1 MTVEVRCPT
10 VTDTRAA
17 ARRLASLCRP
27 GDVILLCGPLGSGKT
42 AFAGGL
48 AEGLGVEET
57 VSSPSFVLVR
67 RYDSGFLPMVH
78 ADVYRL
84 SSLAEFDDLEVFEE
98 GREGV
103 VVVEWGDAVAGAAP
117 GDHLRVDFQVDED
130 GSRVLRLRPAGV
142 WTVRPLAEVSA

>member
-1 MTVEVRCPT
+1 MIVELSCPT

-48 AEGLGVEET
+48 AEGLGVEES

-67 RYDSGFLPMVH
+67 RYDSGFLPLVH

-84 SSLAEFDDLEVFEE
+84 ASISEFDDLEVFEE
-98 GREGV
+98 GRDGV
-103 VVVEWGDAVAGAAP
+103 VAIEWGDAVVGAAP
-117 GDHLRVDFQVDED
+117 DDHLRVEFEVED
-130 GSRVLRLRPAGV
+130 DGARRLRFRPAGM
-142 WTVRPLAEVSA
+142 WTARPLEEVRE